1 MAFTYTTLTYQQKR
15 DYIIKLLVSF
25 KDRWNTFSAL
35 ADKIKNDNSYPEEKI
50 DYIEARFTH
59 YLDKT
64 KEDKIKW
71 FEERLHAQKPLEEA
85 TSDAEL
91 EAILSRL

>member
-1 MAFTYTTLTYQQKR
+1 MSFTYTNLSYQQKR

-25 KDRWNTFSAL
+25 KDRGSTFADL
-35 ADKIKNDNSYPEEKI
+35 AEKIKNDVSYPEEKI
-50 DYIEARFTH
+50 DYIEARFSH

-71 FEERLHAQKPLEEA
+71 FEERLHAQKPIEEA
-85 TSDAEL
+85 TSDEEL